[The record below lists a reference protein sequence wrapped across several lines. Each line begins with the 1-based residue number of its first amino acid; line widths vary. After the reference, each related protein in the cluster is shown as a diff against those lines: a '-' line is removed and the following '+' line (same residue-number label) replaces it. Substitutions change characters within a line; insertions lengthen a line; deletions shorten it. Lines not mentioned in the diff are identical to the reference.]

1 MDARVHDSRRRTLL
15 AAALAAIALSTL
27 PRMTRA
33 QAQMAKLKIGI
44 IGTGRIG
51 GALAEHWARAGH
63 QLMISSRHPEQLR
76 PLAQR
81 LGPQVAV
88 GTPAQAAEFGEVV
101 LISVPYGALPQV
113 GRDHGAALRG
123 KVVLET
129 GNPFTNRDGEM
140 AEAAR
145 AKGTGVAS
153 AEYLPGV
160 RLVRAFTSVPHT
172 AVLNDAHRSGE
183 RIGVPLAADDAEA
196 LKLAERLVRDA
207 GFDPV
212 AVGGLARARDFDVGS
227 PVFGRAMTRA
237 GTASGAGPRALREH
251 DHAKQF
257 VRLAPRNPQGRP
269 RRRCRD
275 ACSASGAGPDAG
287 AAADAAGAHDRN
299 PPAHR
304 RHRHQPLPLR
314 RPGLRR
320 AAA

>member
-1 MDARVHDSRRRTLL
+1 MTTPTHDSRRRALL
-15 AAALAAIALSTL
+15 AAAMAATALSAL
-27 PRMTRA
+27 PRASTA
-33 QAQMAKLKIGI
+33 QPSKLKIGI

-51 GALAEHWARAGH
+51 GALAEHWAKAGH
-63 QLMISSRHPEQLR
+63 RLMISSRHPEQLK

-81 LGPQVAV
+81 LAPQVEV
-88 GTPAQAAEFGEVV
+88 GTPEQAAAFGEVV

-129 GNPFTNRDGEM
+129 GNPFTSRDGEM

-160 RLVRAFTSVPHT
+160 RLVRAFTCVPHS

-196 LKLAERLVRDA
+196 LKLAERLVQDA

-227 PVFGRAMTRA
+227 PVFGRAMTAREL
-237 GTASGAGPRALREH
+237 RQALG
-251 DHAKQF
+251 
-257 VRLAPRNPQGRP
+257 LGR
-269 RRRCRD
+269 
-275 ACSASGAGPDAG
+275 
-287 AAADAAGAHDRN
+287 
-299 PPAHR
+299 
-304 RHRHQPLPLR
+304 
-314 RPGLRR
+314 
-320 AAA
+320 

>member
-1 MDARVHDSRRRTLL
+1 MNTRTHDPRRRTLL
-15 AAALAAIALSTL
+15 AATLAATALSMLPRIALAQAATL
-27 PRMTRA
+27 N
-33 QAQMAKLKIGI
+33 IGI

-63 QLMISSRHPEQLR
+63 RLMISSRHPEQLK
-76 PLAQR
+76 PLARR
-81 LGPQVAV
+81 LGPQVTV
-88 GTPAQAAEFGEVV
+88 GTPEQAAAFGEVV

-129 GNPFTNRDGEM
+129 GNPFPDRDGEM
-140 AEAAR
+140 AAAAR

-172 AVLNDAHRSGE
+172 AVLNDAHRSGV

-212 AVGGLARARDFDVGS
+212 AVGGLARAKDFDVGS
-227 PVFGRAMTRA
+227 PVFGRAMTAREL
-237 GTASGAGPRALREH
+237 RQALG
-251 DHAKQF
+251 
-257 VRLAPRNPQGRP
+257 LGR
-269 RRRCRD
+269 
-275 ACSASGAGPDAG
+275 
-287 AAADAAGAHDRN
+287 
-299 PPAHR
+299 
-304 RHRHQPLPLR
+304 
-314 RPGLRR
+314 
-320 AAA
+320 